1 MIALRFADPAYSEF
15 AGRLLA
21 AGEVESSGIAYFRED
36 PETGVGV
43 VADVAIAQDEDYEI
57 RDNSAAVLRPA
68 FLVEV
73 ANKARAEKLSVA
85 FVHTHPF
92 ATGKPIFS
100 PVDDSGEIELKAYCE
115 RRIPGRHL
123 ALVIGPDGCRAR
135 HLGGNGEV
143 RVFEVGAKLRLLS
156 DEASESA
163 DQRYDRQ
170 VRAFGTVGQRHVVS
184 LDILVT
190 GAGGTGMATIQQL
203 AYLGVSR
210 FTLIDPDLVDETNLN
225 RLIGATRD
233 DVGKPKVEVA
243 ARMIQVINP
252 AAQVTTFQRDVVDSD
267 VAAILAK
274 FDFAF
279 LCTDSHA
286 SRAVMGQAAYQY
298 LVPMIDMGVVICIG
312 DAAISHI
319 TGRVQM
325 LAPGLPCLS
334 CSRSL
339 DGELIR
345 RELMTPLQRAADPYV
360 QGTHEPQPA
369 VISLNSILASLAVTM
384 FLGAVTPVPAHAR
397 FQFYDGI
404 RGTVRP
410 ATANCDPKC
419 IVCSA
424 SGSLAKGPN
433 WKLPSR
439 PAGNGQ

>member
-1 MIALRFADPAYSEF
+1 MTALRFADPAYSAF

-21 AGEVESSGIAYFRED
+21 AGAVESCGIAYFRED
-36 PETGVGV
+36 PGTGACV
-43 VADVAIAQDEDYEI
+43 VAEVAIARDEDYDI
-57 RDNSAAVLRPA
+57 RDNVSAVLRPA
-68 FLVEV
+68 FLVDV

-92 ATGKPIFS
+92 AAGKPIFS
-100 PVDDSGEIELKAYCE
+100 PVDDRGEIELKAYCE

-135 HLGGNGEV
+135 YLGGVEEV
-143 RVFEVGAKLRLLS
+143 DVFEVGAKLRRLS
-156 DEASESA
+156 NEAGDSA

-170 VRAFGTVGQRHVVS
+170 VRAFGTVGQQHVAS
-184 LDILVT
+184 LDVLVT

-210 FTLIDPDLVDETNLN
+210 FTLVDPDLVDETNLN
-225 RLIGATRD
+225 RLIGATPD
-233 DVGKPKVEVA
+233 DIGKPKVAVA
-243 ARMIQVINP
+243 ARMIQAINP
-252 AAQVTTFQRDVVDSD
+252 AARVTTLQRDVVDSD
-267 VAAILAK
+267 IAAILAK

-298 LVPMIDMGVVICIG
+298 LVPIIDMGVVICVG
-312 DAAISHI
+312 DGAVSHI

-339 DGELIR
+339 DSELIR
-345 RELMTPLQRAADPYV
+345 REMMTPLQRAADPYV

-369 VISLNSILASLAVTM
+369 VISLNSTLASLAVTM
-384 FLGAVTPVPAHAR
+384 FLGAVTPVPAQAR

-410 ATANCDPKC
+410 ATANCDPQC

-424 SGSLAKGPN
+424 SGSLAKGPA
-433 WKLPSR
+433 WQLPAR
-439 PAGNGQ
+439 PAANGQ